1 MSKVLTFEEQRAKAL
16 AEAAER
22 KKRSKPPKESKDAQ
36 VTAYRQFT
44 KINSQAVYRGGCYDP
59 KGYENYF
66 PSEMNAHDIGREAR
80 VALLASRFITPDH
93 PEWNE
98 VMRFPTV
105 DEIRAAQEAN
115 KARAGVKTLKALF
128 SGAGM
133 FRYGCRMVR
142 SKLHLGATAGG
153 AIGTFAAMKI
163 GLAKKTAQFGK
174 AIQDSTES
182 LCMRTNRGLRPR
194 SS

>member
-1 MSKVLTFEEQRAKAL
+1 MRKVLTTEEWIAKRR

-22 KKRSKPPKESKDAQ
+22 KKRSKPAKESKDAQ

-80 VALLASRFITPDH
+80 KALLASRFIAPDH
-93 PEWNE
+93 PEWDA
-98 VMRFPTV
+98 VMRFPTA

-128 SGAGM
+128 NGAGNVSLRLQDGQIEITPW
-133 FRYGCRMVR
+133 RYRGRGHWEGIRGHEDPVLPEDV
-142 SKLHLGATAGG
+142 SDETL
-153 AIGTFAAMKI
+153 
-163 GLAKKTAQFGK
+163 GK
-174 AIQDSTES
+174 AILDALDVS
-182 LCMRTNRGLRPR
+182 R
-194 SS
+194 SA